1 MEAKLEI
8 AMLIQEPFRLVYTFG
23 DAYDPGNRHGSVV
36 LQLFGDGR
44 ALLDNAFGGAFT
56 KSWEGLVER
65 PTLERILAQLD
76 GASFPR
82 VADHPIPIGS
92 TLRVILIQSGAEEM
106 HNAPI
111 AWAAGAEMPGYR
123 EAFAILDSLA
133 AELSGGA
140 IRNVKLVEK
149 GLARR
154 ADKPIRPSVAV
165 ADAFEL
171 GCGPAAAASLL
182 AKYGLDAEV
191 GSVGGPERSLEVGW
205 AAETI
210 VSGMSAEAFGLGRAV
225 GAVRRL
231 LEEGSPDGMGDAFN
245 LLRSSRHEPA
255 RQLADLA
262 RQAPADFRPRLEE
275 LTQALRR
282 AIGA

>member
-65 PTLERILAQLD
+65 PTLERVIAQLD

-123 EAFAILDSLA
+123 EAFAILDSLV

-140 IRNVKLVEK
+140 IRNVRLVEK

-154 ADKPIRPSVAV
+154 AEKPLRPRVAV

-171 GCGPAAAASLL
+171 GL
-182 AKYGLDAEV
+182 
-191 GSVGGPERSLEVGW
+191 GGPERSHEVGW
-205 AAETI
+205 PAESI

-231 LEEGSPDGMGDAFN
+231 LEEGTRDGLGDAFN